1 VLQRLTSEFLYARG
15 MIGALRRTE
24 AVAHARN
31 VTLGDY
37 FERWADSHGNAIALE
52 SAAASI
58 TYRQLDA
65 MANRI
70 ARWASAQGLAK
81 GDCVALFMR
90 NRPEYVAIWA
100 GFARAGLAT
109 SLINTNLSG
118 RALAYCV
125 SIANAKAAVV
135 DAGLSAA
142 WDSAAPLF
150 AAELKTFAFD
160 GAVGDAAAFE
170 QEIAAFSADRLTE
183 AERPA
188 LTLDDPALYIY
199 TSGTTGMPKAAR
211 ITHSRALR
219 IMVGFASVTRATKR
233 DRVYLTLPMYHSNG
247 GLIATGIAFC
257 AGGSCFL
264 RERFSATEFWPE
276 VAARGCTIFVYIGEL
291 CRYLLNAPPTPQDR
305 AHKLRLCVGN
315 GLRPDIFTSF
325 KNRFG
330 IRDIVE
336 FYAATEGNVA
346 MFNLDSHPGAVGRV
360 PGWAAGRFPV
370 RIVGFDVL
378 QNAVKRD
385 SQGRCVVCGPNE
397 VGEMIG
403 EISDDPKK
411 PAARFD
417 GYADSKAT
425 ESKILRDVF
434 KPGDA
439 WFRTGDLLRRDANG
453 YYFFI
458 DRIGD
463 TFRWKGENVSTTE
476 VAETI
481 SQFPGVHEAI
491 VYGVAVPG
499 TDGRAGMAA
508 LVVED
513 QPTFDLAGLRAYLIE
528 KLPPYARPLFL
539 RFRPALEI
547 TGTFKQKKVELV
559 SEGYDPGRTFDP
571 LFFDDRRVGAYVRI
585 GADFA
590 GRLAAGEFVV

>member
-1 VLQRLTSEFLYARG
+1 MLQRLTSEFLYARG
-15 MIGALRRTE
+15 MISALRRTE
-24 AVAHARN
+24 AVAHART

-37 FERWADSHGNAIALE
+37 FERWAAAYGDAVALE
-52 SAAASI
+52 SASSSI

-65 MANRI
+65 TANRI
-70 ARWASAQGLAK
+70 ARWAAAQGLGK

-90 NRPEYVAIWA
+90 NRPDYVAIWA
-100 GFARAGLAT
+100 GFAKAGLAT
-109 SLINTNLSG
+109 ALINTNLSG
-118 RALAYCV
+118 KPLAYCV
-125 SIANAKAAVV
+125 GIANAKAAVV
-135 DAGLSAA
+135 DEGLGSA

-150 AAELKTFAFD
+150 DAKLKTFAFG
-160 GAVGDAAAFE
+160 GAVGGAPRFD
-170 QEIAAFSADRLTE
+170 QQINDQSADALT
-183 AERPA
+183 ASERPA

-233 DRVYLTLPMYHSNG
+233 DRVYVTLPMYHSNG
-247 GLIATGIAFC
+247 GLIAPGIAFC
-257 AGGSCFL
+257 AGGSCFV
-264 RERFSATEFWPE
+264 RERFSATEFWRE
-276 VAARGCTIFVYIGEL
+276 AAAQKCTIFVYIGEL
-291 CRYLLNAPPTPQDR
+291 CRYLLNAPPSPEDR
-305 AHKLRLCVGN
+305 AHALRLCVGN

-325 KNRFG
+325 KTRFG
-330 IRDIVE
+330 IRDLVE

-370 RIVGFDVL
+370 RIVGFDVQ

-385 SQGRCVVCGPNE
+385 SAGRCIVCGADE

-411 PAARFD
+411 PAAKFD
-417 GYADSKAT
+417 GYADGKAT

-434 KPGDA
+434 RPGDA

-463 TFRWKGENVSTTE
+463 TYRWKGENVSTTE

-481 SQFPGVHEAI
+481 SQFPNVHEAI

-513 QPTFDLAGLRAYLIE
+513 QAAFDLKGLRAFLSE

-547 TGTFKQKKVELV
+547 TGTFKQKKVDLV
-559 SEGYDPGRTFDP
+559 SEGYDPGRTADP
-571 LFFDDRRVGAYVRI
+571 LYFDDRRSAAYTKI

-590 GRLAAGEFVV
+590 GRLAAGEYAV